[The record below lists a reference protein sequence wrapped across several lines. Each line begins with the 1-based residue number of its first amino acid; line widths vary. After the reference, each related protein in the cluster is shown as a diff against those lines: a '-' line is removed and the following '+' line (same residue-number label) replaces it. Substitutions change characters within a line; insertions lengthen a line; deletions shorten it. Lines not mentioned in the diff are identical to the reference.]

1 MIAERRTRG
10 LVGLGTVAVALAI
23 AVLGAAAFALGHR
36 GTTVVQGQAEI
47 RGATPTGTTVTV
59 SGGPWRAAAIPALA
73 RRPVRHHRARRATA
87 VTPTPTPTPATTAPA
102 VVPTVVPAPVVT
114 PTPTPTPAPT
124 VAPAPAPKP
133 APKSPSNSG
142 KVFDESG

>member
-47 RGATPTGTTVTV
+47 RGATPTGTTVIV

-73 RRPVRHHRARRATA
+73 RMPVRHHRARRATA
-87 VTPTPTPTPATTAPA
+87 VTPTPTPATTAPA